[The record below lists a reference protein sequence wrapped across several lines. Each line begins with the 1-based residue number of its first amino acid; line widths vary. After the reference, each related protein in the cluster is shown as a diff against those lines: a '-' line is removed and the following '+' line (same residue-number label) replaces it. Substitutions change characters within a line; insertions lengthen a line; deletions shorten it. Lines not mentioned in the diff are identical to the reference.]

1 MSPIITYILI
11 PLSQR
16 QGTDTIL
23 RSIISDSVK
32 TQGQQMYLMIL
43 DGRDGFI
50 AFPPPD
56 TKEFYEFDLKKYVK
70 YEQ

>member
-1 MSPIITYILI
+1 
-11 PLSQR
+11 
-16 QGTDTIL
+16 
-23 RSIISDSVK
+23 
-32 TQGQQMYLMIL
+32 MIL